1 LHTQEEIDESKI
13 ELAEELKKLY
23 KNKSFR
29 KLILDGFLT
38 DGATYLTKNLTKVK
52 AEYEDDLVVE
62 MKARSILWKY
72 LDTVEEDANSILES
86 RQM

>member
-1 LHTQEEIDESKI
+1 LHTQEEIEESKL
-13 ELAEELKKLY
+13 ELAEELKKMY
-23 KNKSFR
+23 KSKGFK

-72 LDTVEEDANSILES
+72 LDTIEEDASSILEA